1 MKIYTA
7 KYYPVVD
14 GKEKEYTTIVEAD
27 DKVSAETMI
36 RNAFVEQLNKYND
49 MIKQFNMTVVGSDV
63 NDIAKNIEYAKSD
76 MRIEII

>member
-27 DKVSAETMI
+27 DKVSAEELI
-36 RNAFVEQLNKYND
+36 RQAYIEQLYKYKKL
-49 MIKQFNMTVVGSDV
+49 IKDFGMFVVGGNV
-63 NDIAKNIEYAKSD
+63 EDIYKNIEYAKSD

>member
-36 RNAFVEQLNKYND
+36 RNAFVEQLNKYNK
-49 MIKQFNMTVVGSDV
+49 MIKQFNMKVVGSDV